1 MNQPEC
7 ILPGVVFLDQ
17 EQARWIR
24 GDLHLLYD
32 ILVVNATDCSWLL
45 CAWQYCSTDP
55 LDPKQ
60 NMVKCNGAF
69 YFKGGQIVFPLAHS
83 EFNEAA
89 NKYLNE
95 QMGTSHIILFG
106 SDRVQ

>member
-1 MNQPEC
+1 VNQSEC

-17 EQARWIR
+17 EQERWIK
-24 GDLHLLYD
+24 GDLHLLYG
-32 ILVVNATDCSWLL
+32 ILVVNSNG

-95 QMGTSHIILFG
+95 QMGTNHIILFG